1 MLINISTGKVIK
13 MFLLIGQKWFC
24 GEIQAVIYNL
34 GLIFWMVSEIGIFL
48 LSERAD
54 KKDCQATVYDNM
66 SIYGVIAANVIS
78 CLLALFCTQYL
89 QIKLPS
95 AVVFVG
101 IILLYCGIALR
112 VYSVWTLRKYFTVSV
127 EIKTGHKLIRKG
139 PYRYVRHPSYS
150 GSILSLIGMQIGL
163 RSPVGFVVSLILAFL
178 AYNYRIHVEEDAMV
192 GAFGTEYKNYKKATK
207 RIIPFV
213 F

>member
-1 MLINISTGKVIK
+1 
-13 MFLLIGQKWFC
+13 MFLLIGQEWFC
-24 GEIQAVIYNL
+24 SEMQAILYNL
-34 GLIFWMVSEIGIFL
+34 GLIVWIVCEVGIFR

-54 KKDCQATVYDNM
+54 KTDRQATVYDNM
-66 SIYGVIAANVIS
+66 SIYGVIAANVTS
-78 CLLALFCTQYL
+78 CLIALLGGQYL

-95 AVVFVG
+95 PVATTG
-101 IILLYCGIALR
+101 IILLYCGIILR

-127 EIKTGHKLIRKG
+127 EIKTEHKIIRKG

-163 RSPVGFVVSLILAFL
+163 RSLVGFAVSLILAFL
-178 AYNYRIHVEEDAMV
+178 AYAYRIHVEEGAMRDS
-192 GAFGTEYKNYKKATK
+192 FGTEYENYKMITK
-207 RIIPFV
+207 RIIPFI

>member
-1 MLINISTGKVIK
+1 

-24 GEIQAVIYNL
+24 GEMQAIIYNL
-34 GLIFWMVSEIGIFL
+34 GLILWIVSELGIFL
-48 LSERAD
+48 LSGRAD
-54 KKDCQATVYDNM
+54 KKDRQATVYDNM
-66 SIYGVIAANVIS
+66 SIYGIVAANVTS
-78 CLLALFCTQYL
+78 CLLVLLGAQHL

-95 AVVFVG
+95 AVAFVG
-101 IILLYCGIALR
+101 IILLYFGIALR

-163 RSPVGFVVSLILAFL
+163 RSPVGFVASLVLAFL
-178 AYNYRIHVEEDAMV
+178 AYNYRIHVEEDAMAD
-192 GAFGTEYKNYKKATK
+192 AFGTEYENYKKATK
-207 RIIPFV
+207 RIIPFI